1 MSFFPVIL
9 FSAIRAS
16 ELWAGLRFILPL
28 LSSLLV
34 RWSLSMMSLNFCSAY
49 PLWFLN
55 SKSICSASVYNN
67 PKGQAGVILKTRV
80 YVAILSVTFRTFARA
95 QRPRVSCPWARGG
108 TGVTRMPLRHPLEF
122 REKRERSH
130 PVIFPAPFHPRGR
143 APFPPC
149 GWRGGLAA
157 SLRQVAPP
165 HRGWGRLRAGRREG
179 SPEGRRYPRGG
190 TAPSGLVGTPG
201 AGRHGTPEAGRE
213 PLDDARCASA
223 SSSSPFLSEE
233 TKSGESENASVYI
246 SDWIKWNVP
255 QKGTTEVELNPKY
268 SNFLREKKK

>member
-201 AGRHGTPEAGRE
+201 AGRHPRGGTGAAGRRKVC
-213 PLDDARCASA
+213 LGVVLVSL
-223 SSSSPFLSEE
+223 FVW
-233 TKSGESENASVYI
+233 GN
-246 SDWIKWNVP
+246 
-255 QKGTTEVELNPKY
+255 
-268 SNFLREKKK
+268 